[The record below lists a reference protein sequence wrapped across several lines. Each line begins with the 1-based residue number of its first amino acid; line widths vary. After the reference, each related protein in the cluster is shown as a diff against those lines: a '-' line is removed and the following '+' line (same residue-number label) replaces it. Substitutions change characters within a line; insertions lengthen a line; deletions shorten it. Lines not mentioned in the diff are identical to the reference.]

1 MGKVWQWGGPLA
13 AMLAVYGGSAAPVAA
28 SEVLLTGKVVETQG
42 HVQPRC
48 RMLGLR
54 AEGAGA
60 IHWFRLPDTGNDNS
74 ILAVAMSAQATGS
87 DVVVSYDPAI
97 GSGCGTEPVLNYI
110 AMRTWKWTP
119 RLNAGRWR
127 SRGVP
132 QGKLFC
138 PLLGQS

>member
-1 MGKVWQWGGPLA
+1 MHKALHWTPALA
-13 AMLAVYGGSAAPVAA
+13 AVVGIYGGSAVPVGAA
-28 SEVLLTGKVVETQG
+28 EVQLTGKVVETQG

-54 AEGAGA
+54 TEGAGA
-60 IHWFRLPDTGNDNS
+60 IHWFRFPDTGNDNS

-110 AMRTWKWTP
+110 AMRTWK
-119 RLNAGRWR
+119 
-127 SRGVP
+127 
-132 QGKLFC
+132 
-138 PLLGQS
+138 